1 MVPAGYL
8 LKRVAVTPAW
18 FPTTGLVDVCSV
30 ADCVNENVVDLQR
43 VWRHNGYGV
52 ANDPR
57 ELWSLAA
64 LAESDAAECTLFYY
78 EVYEKEIE
86 SDGWTFEPD
95 AWRPLSKIDS
105 GVEGDVVAPS
115 STLALDLLG
124 FDVVVFGDFLEHS
137 PLSCNSV
144 AEAGRVNRHCLFDT
158 QEDARAAIETGLFGG
173 GCEEGVYRIFSVSKV
188 TRGNFDI
195 RSSAGT

>member
-8 LKRVAVTPAW
+8 LKRVSRPPGW
-18 FPTTGLVDVCSV
+18 LPTAGLVDICSV
-30 ADCVNENVVDLQR
+30 ADCVNENVVDLQK
-43 VWRHNGYGV
+43 VWRHNVYGV

-64 LAESDAAECTLFYY
+64 LAEPDAAECTLFYY
-78 EVYEKEIE
+78 EAYEEEIE
-86 SDGWTFEPD
+86 SDGWTFDPG
-95 AWRPLSKIDS
+95 AWRPLSKIAS
-105 GVEGDVVAPS
+105 GVEGDVAALPS
-115 STLALDLLG
+115 LLALDLLG

-144 AEAGRVNRHCLFDT
+144 AEASRVNKHCLFDT
-158 QEDARAAIETGLFGG
+158 LEDARAAIDSGLFGG

-188 TRGNFDI
+188 SHNSVDNRLSVEN
-195 RSSAGT
+195 